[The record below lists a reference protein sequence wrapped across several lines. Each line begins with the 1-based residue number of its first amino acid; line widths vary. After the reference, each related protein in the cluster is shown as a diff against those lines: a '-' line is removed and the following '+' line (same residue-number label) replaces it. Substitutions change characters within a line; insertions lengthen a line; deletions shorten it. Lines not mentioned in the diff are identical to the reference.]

1 MSSLL
6 ARQGRGVP
14 DPEQSPRG
22 PLPTRRAPTCVEQP
36 KAEQQQQQQR
46 RRGRRR
52 PEPGAAV
59 LLSPGGGGGGGAG
72 RCCSHA
78 HARPCR
84 SRALLRGRRRGRS
97 GWAGPRAAAWA
108 GAHASLPPLPPFR
121 PAFETRRHHR
131 DEQGVASGGRR
142 QQGAETSRRPD
153 AGGRQKEAGEK
164 DTKTVSEGRQQPRTQ
179 GRLSPS
185 WRRLDVRGSE
195 GSHQQQQ
202 QAAAG
207 RAPHRGLRGQSI
219 SAPHFRPASP
229 GSHQSAEVPPP
240 FTLLLHSPLVA
251 SVPPALASH
260 SSSVSAARG
269 WGSFARALP
278 PSCRLP
284 CAFSPPPLSAITV
297 FWYPIETGDS
307 DSRLARVP
315 GEPAFNLS
323 LN

>member
-1 MSSLL
+1 MCSQGHEVCGTFLDSALSRLL
-6 ARQGRGVP
+6 AI
-14 DPEQSPRG
+14 
-22 PLPTRRAPTCVEQP
+22 TCVEQP

-52 PEPGAAV
+52 PEPGAAG

-97 GWAGPRAAAWA
+97 GWAGPRTAAWA

-121 PAFETRRHHR
+121 PAFEAGRHRR
-131 DEQGVASGGRR
+131 DEQGVASAGRR

-153 AGGRQKEAGEK
+153 VAGGQKEAGEK
-164 DTKTVSEGRQQPRTQ
+164 DTKTVSERRRQPGAQ
-179 GRLSPS
+179 GLSPS
-185 WRRLDVRGSE
+185 WRGLDVRGSE
-195 GSHQQQQ
+195 GPHQPE
-202 QAAAG
+202 QAVAR

-219 SAPHFRPASP
+219 SAPHFSPALP
-229 GSHQSAEVPPP
+229 GSHQSMEAPPP
-240 FTLLLHSPLVA
+240 VNLLLHFPLAA

-269 WGSFARALP
+269 WGSFFKAQP

-284 CAFSPPPLSAITV
+284 CAFFSSNPFRDHGFLVPNRNGRQR
-297 FWYPIETGDS
+297 TG
-307 DSRLARVP
+307 L
-315 GEPAFNLS
+315 
-323 LN
+323 